1 MALAVLAADTV
12 EQAGVRVL
20 VLVQEP
26 AVELV
31 LAAAV
36 VEQELPVVAVQQV
49 LYREP
54 ASPLA
59 EC

>member
-1 MALAVLAADTV
+1 MLAADTV
-12 EQAGVRVL
+12 EQAVVRVL